1 MRSRFARV
9 LASLHLAV
17 DDARV
22 LALPVDVVDLEGD
35 DGEDGWGG
43 EEGGEGRGRRREMKK
58 EDER

>member
-1 MRSRFARV
+1 MRPRFARV

-43 EEGGEGRGRRREMKK
+43 GEGGGE
-58 EDER
+58 EDAER